1 MGWEPYVKT
10 WLGTFFTDEEVMPE
24 ECKDHLWA
32 IFNATVQVGLDYL
45 RLHFTEPIATTDL
58 Q

>member
-10 WLGTFFTDEEVMPE
+10 WLATFFKDHEVMPE
-24 ECKDHLWA
+24 ECRDHLWA
-32 IFNATVQVGLDYL
+32 IFNATIDVGLKYL
-45 RLHFTEPIATTDL
+45 RHHFTEPIPTTDL